1 MEEEIKR
8 FQDSAV
14 LMAEKKCLET
24 IVSNLRGYHLLL
36 LGSHRKL
43 KDLPS
48 HRLHGVSLSPAATIK
63 KTSGTSYIQSHYE
76 NLAIRDNS
84 IDAVIVPYLLEYCEN
99 PDKLLKELH
108 RSLISEGKLFLMG
121 FERLHPW
128 CWFNAPKSNNSLS
141 LWRVKKLLDEANFTV
156 EKIQHFHYGAIYFIV
171 AQKHISP
178 MTPIRPQWKKSL
190 NLKGLLAGADARN
203 FREKHDKTNG

>member
-8 FQDSAV
+8 FQHPVV
-14 LMAEKKCLET
+14 LAAEKKCLET
-24 IVSNLRGYHLLL
+24 FVSNLRGYHLLL

-43 KDLPS
+43 SDLPS
-48 HRLHGVSLSPAATIK
+48 HCLHGARLSPAHPAEKI
-63 KTSGTSYIQSHYE
+63 SYIQSQYE
-76 NLAIRDNS
+76 TLAIRNNS

-99 PDKLLKELH
+99 AYELLRELH
-108 RSLISEGKLFLMG
+108 RSLIGEGKLFVLG

-128 CWFNAPKSNNSLS
+128 CWFNAPKPKNSLS
-141 LWRVKKLLDEANFTV
+141 LWQVRKLLNEADFTI
-156 EKIQHFHYGAIYFIV
+156 EKTQHFYTGAIYFIA

-178 MTPIRPQWKKSL
+178 LTPLRPQWQGAS

-203 FREKHDKTNG
+203 FRERHDKTDC